1 MVRLAL
7 YTGNSQW
14 DAAHAYLV
22 RVGHLPRT
30 AQSAVVVAHT
40 RAHGLDLG
48 LLRVECVAVVVLLTA
63 DRMLRCDR
71 VSNKDRISRTIDV
84 GIDTQTEEVLVVV
97 SVNARVD
104 FSSPRS
110 RRLAGVQ
117 GVCVQ
122 DTSQFDLKLDSTVLV
137 EDPVDAILVI
147 CRGEN
152 VADQ

>member
-48 LLRVECVAVVVLLTA
+48 LLRVERVAVVVLLTA
-63 DRMLRCDR
+63 NRVLRCDR
-71 VSNKDRISRTIDV
+71 ISNKDCVCRTIDV
-84 GIDTQTEEVLVVV
+84 GIDTQAEEVLVVV

-104 FSSPRS
+104 LSSPWS

-117 GVCVQ
+117 RVCVQ
-122 DTSQFDLKLDSTVLV
+122 NTSQLDLKLDSTVLV
-137 EDPVDAILVI
+137 ENPVNAVLVVR
-147 CRGEN
+147 CGED